1 MPGDPPPLWELVE
14 EHVPLPER
22 PEVKRILGETTVDL
36 SLELRAEVGRGKVGP
51 TPGLSHDLGDFLTS
65 SGSLALPGNFRALV
79 GSHCPPSPL
88 QFNSALPLTPLAPLP
103 PLTSP
108 RSRKVSQLSLQVVM
122 LRSLLREARSFQA
135 PGSRRTSDL
144 SSLLAPP
151 PLLRDLVRQELRQL
165 LQGLRRKA
173 ICEGRDQTQAWVQ
186 YSPGV
191 LRFALEEP
199 RRDLP
204 EQGIF
209 RLRAGEPS
217 SCHRDLSVIKD
228 QLNVSHVDQVAGY
241 LRALLE
247 EECRKLKREVAIL
260 QRRLEEE
267 YTGAPWPSEAS
278 LEPTLAELKEQKAAM
293 QQELRAPPRPSRVSP
308 GHRLR
313 PLESSS
319 QGLGPLPCL
328 RGAAGVWARPLQ
340 CHLPSPPLERCPKPQ
355 GLATTCRWGRKLQCS
370 PRKRHPSK
378 VWQEEVSSQP

>member
-209 RLRAGEPS
+209 RLRAGEPRRNGICVLKAWGEATWES
-217 SCHRDLSVIKD
+217 DVDFICQ
-228 QLNVSHVDQVAGY
+228 QL
-241 LRALLE
+241 
-247 EECRKLKREVAIL
+247 
-260 QRRLEEE
+260 
-267 YTGAPWPSEAS
+267 
-278 LEPTLAELKEQKAAM
+278 
-293 QQELRAPPRPSRVSP
+293 
-308 GHRLR
+308 
-313 PLESSS
+313 S
-319 QGLGPLPCL
+319 QGPQRHQGPT
-328 RGAAGVWARPLQ
+328 
-340 CHLPSPPLERCPKPQ
+340 ERV
-355 GLATTCRWGRKLQCS
+355 
-370 PRKRHPSK
+370 PR
-378 VWQEEVSSQP
+378 

>member
-1 MPGDPPPLWELVE
+1 MPGDSPPLWELVE

-65 SGSLALPGNFRALV
+65 SGSLALP
-79 GSHCPPSPL
+79 
-88 QFNSALPLTPLAPLP
+88 APLP

-108 RSRKVSQLSLQVVM
+108 RSRKVSQLFLQVVM

-135 PGSRRTSDL
+135 PGSRPTSDL

-217 SCHRDLSVIKD
+217 CHRDLSVIKD

-247 EECRKLKREVAIL
+247 EECRKLKREIAIL
-260 QRRLEEE
+260 Q
-267 YTGAPWPSEAS
+267 
-278 LEPTLAELKEQKAAM
+278 
-293 QQELRAPPRPSRVSP
+293 
-308 GHRLR
+308 
-313 PLESSS
+313 
-319 QGLGPLPCL
+319 
-328 RGAAGVWARPLQ
+328 
-340 CHLPSPPLERCPKPQ
+340 
-355 GLATTCRWGRKLQCS
+355 
-370 PRKRHPSK
+370 
-378 VWQEEVSSQP
+378 

>member
-1 MPGDPPPLWELVE
+1 MRGDSPPLWELVE

-135 PGSRRTSDL
+135 PSSRRTSDL

-173 ICEGRDQTQAWVQ
+173 ICEG
-186 YSPGV
+186 
-191 LRFALEEP
+191 
-199 RRDLP
+199 
-204 EQGIF
+204 
-209 RLRAGEPS
+209 S

-247 EECRKLKREVAIL
+247 EECRKLKRKIAIL

-293 QQELRAPPRPSRVSP
+293 QQELRAPPRPSCVSP

-355 GLATTCRWGRKLQCS
+355 GLAATCRWGRKLRCS
-370 PRKRHPSK
+370 PRKRPASTPM
-378 VWQEEVSSQP
+378 SSVAPQAPT